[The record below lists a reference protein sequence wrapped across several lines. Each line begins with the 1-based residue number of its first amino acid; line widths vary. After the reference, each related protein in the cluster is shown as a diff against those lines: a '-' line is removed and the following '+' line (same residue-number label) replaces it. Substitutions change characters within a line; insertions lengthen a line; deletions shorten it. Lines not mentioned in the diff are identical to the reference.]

1 MINNLFNTDLPG
13 TLVLHVALLVATDM
27 ELVLVTARVYALLA
41 GMVQIA
47 CQIAPPH
54 KITCIRF
61 NAYKIF
67 INLLTTL
74 TSLAR

>member
-27 ELVLVTARVYALLA
+27 ELVLVTARVSALLA
-41 GMVQIA
+41 GTVQIA

-54 KITCIRF
+54 KLRVSDLMLIKSSLI
-61 NAYKIF
+61 Y
-67 INLLTTL
+67 LLH
-74 TSLAR
+74 